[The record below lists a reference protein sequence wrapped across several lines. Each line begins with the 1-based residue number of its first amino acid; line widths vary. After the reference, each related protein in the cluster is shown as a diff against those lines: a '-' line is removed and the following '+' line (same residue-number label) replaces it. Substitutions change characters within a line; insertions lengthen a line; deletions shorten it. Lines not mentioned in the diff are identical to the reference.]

1 MVEKNNHR
9 RRRSQV
15 YSAELFLSHKLTHT
29 FPWFFTIPFLIP
41 ILRPSYDQKCVLSLS
56 SFIAPSLFTLSH
68 SGSGPHC
75 RAFFSLSLP
84 VQSFPIFTQPQAGTT
99 LTLSLSL
106 SLVSRQPY
114 LFIAII
120 FDLFNF
126 FFIVIPAA
134 SVATLSHLFSLSLS
148 FTIGKSPESWPI
160 EINLLYLRAAPI
172 GHFKCV

>member
-1 MVEKNNHR
+1 MMVEKNNHR

-75 RAFFSLSLP
+75 RAFLSLSLY
-84 VQSFPIFTQPQAGTT
+84 SLFPFLRSPKQALLLHYRYLSLSSVANLIYLLPLSSTYSTSSSLLYPLRVLQRSLIFS
-99 LTLSLSL
+99 LFLSLSL
-106 SLVSRQPY
+106 SANHPNHGQL
-114 LFIAII
+114 
-120 FDLFNF
+120 
-126 FFIVIPAA
+126 
-134 SVATLSHLFSLSLS
+134 
-148 FTIGKSPESWPI
+148 K
-160 EINLLYLRAAPI
+160 
-172 GHFKCV
+172 